1 MRVWTGVAE
10 SACDGGGG
18 GDRQI
23 QVQIASTRRR
33 RCRAPRCRRSQTKRR
48 QAVEVDVRVW
58 TGVAESAC
66 DGGGGGDRQ
75 IQVQIASLT
84 RATSSAGRSYST
96 VTAAMRALLS
106 LSRLARRLPTSL
118 SPVRAPTTL
127 LLRHIH
133 ADAPPPP
140 PSHDSTPF
148 VSRILESEP
157 CLTPNDESE
166 PASDPTRDEFLARFV
181 AAFRPQLAAAFP
193 NHDRDVLDEMLR
205 LVADAV
211 LCRITGTDRGG
222 ARRFGARLRRGQRAA
237 ARGWVRI
244 SRRLR
249 RCGSRGRRGV
259 RERGFRWARS
269 GGSLQMSLNSCRDI

>member
-1 MRVWTGVAE
+1 
-10 SACDGGGG
+10 
-18 GDRQI
+18 
-23 QVQIASTRRR
+23 
-33 RCRAPRCRRSQTKRR
+33 
-48 QAVEVDVRVW
+48 
-58 TGVAESAC
+58 
-66 DGGGGGDRQ
+66 
-75 IQVQIASLT
+75 
-84 RATSSAGRSYST
+84 
-96 VTAAMRALLS
+96 MRALLS
-106 LSRLARRLPTSL
+106 LSRLARRLPASL

-166 PASDPTRDEFLARFV
+166 PASDPTRDEFLACFV

-211 LCRITGTDRGG
+211 LCRLTGTDRGARGGSVLGSG
-222 ARRFGARLRRGQRAA
+222 ADKGLRRAGGCGFRGGCGVAA
-237 ARGWVRI
+237 AEVGGA
-244 SRRLR
+244 
-249 RCGSRGRRGV
+249 CGSG
-259 RERGFRWARS
+259 GFVGQGAGAVYR
-269 GGSLQMSLNSCRDI
+269 